1 MHWRSSPA
9 SGVRGHYA
17 LKGISMPTALTLL
30 STLSA
35 SRQAADSTV
44 SRKADPSKHSA
55 VCCCS
60 LCEQRGTGEQ
70 AMRAVRGD
78 YPRFLA
84 RVGIIPSSLL
94 SLSRWRDAA
103 STLLAA
109 VVLLFPRRSA

>member
-1 MHWRSSPA
+1 M
-9 SGVRGHYA
+9 
-17 LKGISMPTALTLL
+17 TDTLTLL

-35 SRQAADSTV
+35 SRRAAGSQATAVSTV
-44 SRKADPSKHSA
+44 PRAPDPSKHSV

-70 AMRAVRGD
+70 AMRSVRGD
-78 YPRFLA
+78 YPRFLS

-94 SLSRWRDAA
+94 SLSRWRDAV

-109 VVLLFPRRSA
+109 IVLLLPRRSA

>member
-1 MHWRSSPA
+1 MSIAP
-9 SGVRGHYA
+9 
-17 LKGISMPTALTLL
+17 TLL

-35 SRQAADSTV
+35 SHRAAGGQATAASTV
-44 SRKADPSKHSA
+44 PQTPDPSKHSA

-70 AMRAVRGD
+70 AMRSVCGD
-78 YPRFLA
+78 YPRFLS
-84 RVGIIPSSLL
+84 RVGTFPSSLL

-109 VVLLFPRRSA
+109 VVLLLPRRSA

>member
-1 MHWRSSPA
+1 MA
-9 SGVRGHYA
+9 
-17 LKGISMPTALTLL
+17 TELTLL

-35 SRQAADSTV
+35 SRRTAGSQAAAGSTFSRTPDS
-44 SRKADPSKHSA
+44 SKHSA

-70 AMRAVRGD
+70 AMRSVRGD
-78 YPRFLA
+78 YPRFLS
-84 RVGIIPSSLL
+84 RVGIIPSSLI

-109 VVLLFPRRSA
+109 VVLLLSRRSA